1 MDTLPDEYKSDGNRA
16 EPFLTIILQTTR
28 DVTRWLIGLF
38 TFTEED
44 KMQAGI
50 HVRGE
55 KRDG

>member
-1 MDTLPDEYKSDGNRA
+1 MDMPDKYKSDVSRA
-16 EPFLTIILQTTR
+16 EPFLAILQTIMSF
-28 DVTRWLIGLF
+28 VRWLIGLF

-44 KMQAGI
+44 RMKAGI